1 MRKLTTTN
9 YGEEM
14 GNETQLYQVEVNANF
29 CFYIDVEACS
39 VEEARGLAYERA
51 YDKAEELAGDG
62 CDEDMTYGFAQPEI
76 GTVTNEDGEA
86 ENEKEKEDAAAL
98 FKTKEKL

>member
-1 MRKLTTTN
+1 MS
-9 YGEEM
+9 
-14 GNETQLYQVEVNANF
+14 NETRLYQVEVNTNF
-29 CFYIDVEACS
+29 CFYIDIEAAS

-76 GTVTNEDGEA
+76 GTVTNEDGETED
-86 ENEKEKEDAAAL
+86 ENEEEDEAAL
-98 FKTKEKL
+98 FTTKEKL